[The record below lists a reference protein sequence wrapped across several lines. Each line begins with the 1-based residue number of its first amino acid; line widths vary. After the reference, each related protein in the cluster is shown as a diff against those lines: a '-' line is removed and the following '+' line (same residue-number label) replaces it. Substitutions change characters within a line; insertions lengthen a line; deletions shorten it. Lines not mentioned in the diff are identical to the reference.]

1 MSYFDNI
8 NKEYSKLFLEYGDSP
23 KSVMIPKDNQE
34 VRFDSIANHLS
45 KDKTYTYLDYGCGLA
60 HQLSYFKNK
69 KYNHLFYTGVDV
81 NSNFIQ
87 YCNETYPDST
97 FLLYN
102 DFKNSKNVFDIIGAV
117 GTFNLIYSTCKDQWD
132 FVRSEIFYLWQRT
145 SKILFVNFMS
155 TDVDYQQEGAYHQDV
170 RDLYKFVRANIS
182 KKIVI
187 DYSYLPYEF
196 TLIVKR
202 EGNAN
207 TS

>member
-1 MSYFDNI
+1 LNYFDNI
-8 NKEYSKLFLEYGDSP
+8 NKEYSKLFLKHGDSP

-34 VRFDSIANHLS
+34 VRFDSILNHLS

-60 HQLSYFKNK
+60 HQLGYFKIK
-69 KYNHLFYTGVDV
+69 KYNQILYTGVDV

-87 YCNETYPDST
+87 YCGEAYPDST
-97 FLLYN
+97 FLLYK
-102 DFKNSKNVFDIIGAV
+102 DFKNLKNVYDIIGAV
-117 GTFNLIYSTCKDQWD
+117 GTFNLIYSKSNDQWD
-132 FVRSEIFYLWQRT
+132 FIRSELFYLWQRT

-155 TDVDYQQEGAYHQDV
+155 TDVDYQQENAYHQDV
-170 RDLYKFVRANIS
+170 SELYKFVRTNIS

-202 EGNAN
+202 
-207 TS
+207 